1 MRLFISAAVIAT
13 LCCSSCVALDQET
26 SKPPKTK
33 PITRVTAF
41 AKQVSD
47 AVTELTRE
55 TVPVV
60 KAVNDEVSKELRSD
74 LKKVREEWSL
84 QVRRALPSRANPN
97 TP

>member
-1 MRLFISAAVIAT
+1 
-13 LCCSSCVALDQET
+13 VALDQET

-47 AVTELTRE
+47 AMTELPRE
-55 TVPVV
+55 IVPVV

-74 LKKVREEWSL
+74 LKKVREELAL
-84 QVRRALPSRANPN
+84 QMKHPLPSRANPN
-97 TP
+97 TPK